1 MNIYT
6 YHFSLTDY
14 IIEEKIEEKNQIIIK
29 YDYVEIGPFKLPDS
43 YTVKVIKDI
52 ISDIPSDSVISNW
65 WIDFSSWE
73 DFHGIFRT
81 GTILSLHSVV
91 SKIEEKLK
99 LLKNCSANIEWI
111 DENGNITI
119 YLDEIFQ
126 DVQQNFKITA
136 RRKKLRR
143 LEQIAALNV
152 ARQISCEAD
161 AEDLPLHRPLKKL
174 IKMYLDTFSVDV
186 QMSL

>member
-6 YHFSLTDY
+6 YNISLTDY
-14 IIEEKIEEKNQIIIK
+14 ILIEEIEEKNRKIIK
-29 YDYVEIGPFKLPDS
+29 YDYVEVGPFKLPDS
-43 YTVKVIKDI
+43 YKVKVIKDT

-65 WIDFSSWE
+65 WIEFSSWE
-73 DFHGIFRT
+73 DFHGIFRS
-81 GTILSLHSVV
+81 GTKLSLHYVI

-99 LLKNCSANIEWI
+99 SLKNCSANIEWI
-111 DENGNITI
+111 DENGNFTI
-119 YLDEIFQ
+119 YLDEYFP
-126 DVQQNFKITA
+126 DFQQNFKITA

-161 AEDLPLHRPLKKL
+161 VEDLTLPKPMKKL
-174 IKMYLDTFSVDV
+174 VKMYLDTFSVDV
-186 QMSL
+186 QI

>member
-6 YHFSLTDY
+6 YNISLTDY
-14 IIEEKIEEKNQIIIK
+14 ILIEKIEEKNERIIMF
-29 YDYVEIGPFKLPDS
+29 DYVKVGPFKLPDS
-43 YTVKVIKDI
+43 YKVKVIKDT

-81 GTILSLHSVV
+81 GTKLSLHSVI
-91 SKIEEKLK
+91 SNTEEKPK
-99 LLKNCSANIEWI
+99 LLKNCSASIEWI

-119 YLDEIFQ
+119 YLDEIFP
-126 DVQQNFKITA
+126 DFQQNFKITA

-161 AEDLPLHRPLKKL
+161 AEDLPLPKPLKKL
-174 IKMYLDTFSVDV
+174 IKTYLDTFSVDV
-186 QMSL
+186 QM